1 MTVREA
7 PQRDGRQLLSPVSI
21 ETPDAGPDDPV
32 AGHENPA
39 ASQDRDESH
48 SMPTRDVIRITLAI
62 AATLFGL
69 FLLYRIRHVLMLIG
83 VAAFLAL
90 ALEPGVTFLQKHLK
104 ARGAAV
110 GVMIA
115 LIIAFL
121 GLFFASVVPPI
132 VRQSQSFVDNV
143 PELRESLEDA
153 STPLGRLERQF
164 RLTQKLEEG
173 AKDLAGS
180 LSGLPG
186 VFGTVF
192 GLIAD
197 LLVVLFL
204 TLYFLLHAPAIK
216 QEGIRL
222 MPERKR
228 KRTAQVAEV
237 VFSKVGG
244 WMEGNIVISLIA
256 GIVSFAALALI
267 GVPYAAP
274 LAMWV
279 AIADLIPM
287 VGAMLGAAV
296 CVVVAFFSGVG
307 HGIAASIFFLVYQ
320 QIENYLIGPR
330 VMKRTVDV
338 SAASVIIAA
347 LIGGTLLGP
356 VGVLLAV
363 PAAASIKVI
372 ASEVRSAGPA

>member
-1 MTVREA
+1 MATK
-7 PQRDGRQLLSPVSI
+7 
-21 ETPDAGPDDPV
+21 
-32 AGHENPA
+32 
-39 ASQDRDESH
+39 
-48 SMPTRDVIRITLAI
+48 DVVRITLAV

-69 FLLYRIRHVLMLIG
+69 FLLYRVRHVLILLA

-90 ALEPGVTFLQKHLK
+90 ALEPAVTFLQKHLK

-110 GVMIA
+110 GVMIT
-115 LIIAFL
+115 LIVAFL
-121 GLFFASVVPPI
+121 AVFFASIVPPI
-132 VRQSQSFVDNV
+132 VRQTQSFVDSL
-143 PELRESLEDA
+143 PELRESLKDR
-153 STPLGRLERQF
+153 SSPLGRIEQQF
-164 RLTQKLEEG
+164 RLTDRLESG
-173 AKDLAGS
+173 AEDLAGS
-180 LSGLPG
+180 LSSLPR

-197 LLVVLFL
+197 LLVVLVL

-216 QEGIRL
+216 KEGIRL
-222 MPERKR
+222 VPEARR
-228 KRTAQVAEV
+228 KRTAEVSEV

-244 WMEGNIVISLIA
+244 WMEGNIVVSLIA

-296 CVVVAFFSGVG
+296 CVVVAFFSGVAP
-307 HGIAASIFFLVYQ
+307 GILTSIFFLVYQ

-356 VGVLLAV
+356 LGVLLAV
-363 PAAASIKVI
+363 PAAASVKVI
-372 ASEVRSAGPA
+372 ANEVWLPQST

>member
-1 MTVREA
+1 M
-7 PQRDGRQLLSPVSI
+7 
-21 ETPDAGPDDPV
+21 
-32 AGHENPA
+32 
-39 ASQDRDESH
+39 
-48 SMPTRDVIRITLAI
+48 
-62 AATLFGL
+62 
-69 FLLYRIRHVLMLIG
+69 LMLVG

-90 ALEPGVTFLQKHLK
+90 ALEPGVTLLQNKLK
-104 ARGAAV
+104 SRGAAV
-110 GVMIA
+110 AAVIV
-115 LIIAFL
+115 LILAFL
-121 GLFFASVVPPI
+121 AVFFASIVPPI
-132 VRQSQSFVDNV
+132 VRQSQSFVENV
-143 PELRESLEDA
+143 PELRESLKDA

-164 RLTQKLEEG
+164 KLTSKLEQG
-173 AKDLAGS
+173 AEDLAGS
-180 LSGLPG
+180 LSSLPG

-197 LLVVLFL
+197 LLVVLVL

-216 QEGIRL
+216 REGIRL
-222 MPERKR
+222 MPEDKR
-228 KRTAQVAEV
+228 KRTAEISEV

-244 WMEGNIVISLIA
+244 WMEGNIVISFIA

-267 GVPYAAP
+267 GVPYVAP

-296 CVVVAFFSGVG
+296 CVIVAFFSGVRQG
-307 HGIAASIFFLVYQ
+307 VITSIFFLVYQ
-320 QIENYLIGPR
+320 QIENYVIGPR

-347 LIGGTLLGP
+347 LVGGTLLGP

-363 PAAASIKVI
+363 PAAASIKVV
-372 ASEVRSAGPA
+372 ASEMRKQEPASA